1 MGRIMPASPKF
12 CIFGAGVIGGIVA
25 TLLARSGA
33 MVSVVVRG
41 QTLATLN
48 RDGVRLIIK
57 SEMLQVSVQ
66 ASKNP
71 SELGVQDYVIIA
83 VKAPSL
89 PDIAMPRYGTV
100 EEIAGMVAYL
110 ASPEAGYITGASLMI
125 D

>member
-1 MGRIMPASPKF
+1 M
-12 CIFGAGVIGGIVA
+12 
-25 TLLARSGA
+25 
-33 MVSVVVRG
+33 
-41 QTLATLN
+41 
-48 RDGVRLIIK
+48 
-57 SEMLQVSVQ
+57 
-66 ASKNP
+66 
-71 SELGVQDYVIIA
+71 QDYVIIA